1 MTKLSGGGLTS
12 NKLVRP
18 GVKSGPASTNVV
30 NPRGVSQYGHATPGK
45 MRQGAH
51 TGDNTAEKVFERK
64 AAEPPM
70 GNAVS
75 LNVGKGGPGTG
86 RTVHYSGTQQQHGPS
101 AGQREP
107 FGRDIWRDYPGSRGA
122 PTVGDRRR

>member
-1 MTKLSGGGLTS
+1 MAKVTSGGGLTS

-18 GVKSGPASTNVV
+18 GVKSGPANTNVV

-64 AAEPPM
+64 AAEQPL
-70 GNAVS
+70 GNAVAT
-75 LNVGKGGPGTG
+75 NIGKGGPGTG
-86 RTVHYSGTQQQHGPS
+86 RTTYPSGVQGTHGPVV
-101 AGQREP
+101 P
-107 FGRDIWRDYPGSRGA
+107 DTTPKPRDTWAEYPGR
-122 PTVGDRRR
+122 PTAKGR